1 MMTCLAPGVLAVV
14 LIALI
19 IMGIL
24 IARYMNR
31 HKGDYLTRED
41 SGADNAE
48 DADDA
53 VAQGR
58 TGHHVEKM
66 KEFFI

>member
-1 MMTCLAPGVLAVV
+1 MV

-19 IMGIL
+19 VMAVL
-24 IARYMNR
+24 IARYAGR

-41 SGADNAE
+41 SGADGAE
-48 DADDA
+48 DADAA
-53 VAQGR
+53 VTQGR

>member
-1 MMTCLAPGVLAVV
+1 VLGGVLAVV

-19 IMGIL
+19 VMGIL
-24 IARYMNR
+24 ITRYMSR

-41 SGADNAE
+41 SGADGAE
-48 DADDA
+48 DADEA
-53 VAQGR
+53 VTQGR